1 MLGWPHHSAGMMV
14 SWDVHGQVSG
24 ALHRKM
30 VPLQFAAG
38 FARMESL
45 LDFQQQ
51 GS

>member
-1 MLGWPHHSAGMMV
+1 MLGWPCHSAGTMV

-30 VPLQFAAG
+30 VPLQLAADFAG
-38 FARMESL
+38 MESL

-51 GS
+51 GP